1 MTTPPGV
8 KLLSGFRIKLRLAL
22 VCAVLLVVGAS
33 LRPPERP
40 GVLAATQ
47 ERPAPLLEERVE
59 RREAERPRGLDDFAP
74 QILARGVAISTA
86 DTIPPVLDD
95 FGGTPARDASF
106 GVAIAGEYLITHEA
120 ALAGATAATVTVAPA
135 VGAAATMVAFDP
147 PTGLVLLRVN
157 ATLQAAIIATVTPAP
172 GMRAAAAASISG
184 REVLVPVFI
193 TSTGTDRWDV
203 SAGAGLAA
211 GMPIFN
217 VAGDLLAIAAG
228 NGTAAPVG
236 EALPRLRAI
245 AGGQPAPS
253 SIGIAYQAI
262 DERLRGKFGDTGVIV
277 VAVVAGG
284 PADRAGIREGDVL
297 VSAGASAITAG
308 DAGRTVSALPPG
320 TAVEIQ
326 LRRDHQ
332 LATVSVT
339 PDSAYTVRALARA
352 RPAGGVPARALFP
365 AAALDSGGVPADASV
380 VSIDGRP
387 VTTERQAARDLSRAR
402 GDVAVLLDASGRRFF
417 AMLPADR

>member
-1 MTTPPGV
+1 MTTPSGA
-8 KLLSGFRIKLRLAL
+8 KLLAGFKIKGRLAL
-22 VCAVLLVVGAS
+22 VCVVLLAVGAW

-40 GVLAATQ
+40 GALAATQ

-59 RREAERPRGLDDFAP
+59 RREAPRPRGLDDFAP
-74 QILARGVAISTA
+74 QILARGVAISTV
-86 DTIPPVLDD
+86 DLIPPVSDD
-95 FGGTPARDASF
+95 FGGGPARGEAF
-106 GVAIAGEYLITHEA
+106 GVAIAGEYLLTHEA
-120 ALAGATAATVTVAPA
+120 ALGGAAAATVTVAPS
-135 VGAAATMVAFDP
+135 VGAVATVVAFDP

-172 GMRAAAAASISG
+172 GVLAAAAASISG

-193 TSTGTDRWDV
+193 TSVGTNRWDV

-217 VAGDLLAIAAG
+217 VAGDLLAVAAG
-228 NGTAAPVG
+228 GGAAAPVG
-236 EALPRLRAI
+236 DALPRLRAI

-262 DERLRGKFGDTGVIV
+262 DERLRGRFGDTGVIV
-277 VAVVAGG
+277 VSVVAGG

-297 VSAGASAITAG
+297 VSAGAGAITGTNA
-308 DAGRTVSALPPG
+308 ARTLSALPPAK
-320 TAVEIQ
+320 TVEIQ
-326 LRRDHQ
+326 LRRDQ
-332 LATVSVT
+332 RMETVSVT

-352 RPAGGVPARALFP
+352 PSADSVAARALFP
-365 AAALDSGGVPADASV
+365 PAALASGGVPDHAMV

-387 VTTERQAARDLSRAR
+387 VTTERQAARDLSRSR
-402 GDVAVLLDASGRRFF
+402 GDVAVLLDARGRRFF
-417 AMLPADR
+417 AMLPAAQ